1 MVDVVDR
8 ATRSRYMA
16 AVRSRGNRS
25 TEAKTVALLRLHR
38 LAGWRR
44 HYPVAGTPDFCWP
57 EKTLAVFIDGCF
69 WHGCP
74 RCYNTPKSNIRY
86 WKRKVESNRARD
98 RKVNA
103 ALRRRGWLVIRVW
116 ECELKKAPSKFLGRI
131 MRALQRRRTGAT
143 ARHPLA

>member
-1 MVDVVDR
+1 MVDVFPR
-8 ATRSRYMA
+8 ETRSRVMSMI
-16 AVRSRGNRS
+16 RSRWTKQERM
-25 TEAKTVALLRLHR
+25 LHGF
-38 LAGWRR
+38 LKGWRIR
-44 HYPVAGTPDFCWP
+44 HTMHPALPGQPDIFVP
-57 EKTLAVFIDGCF
+57 PRTLVFVDGCF